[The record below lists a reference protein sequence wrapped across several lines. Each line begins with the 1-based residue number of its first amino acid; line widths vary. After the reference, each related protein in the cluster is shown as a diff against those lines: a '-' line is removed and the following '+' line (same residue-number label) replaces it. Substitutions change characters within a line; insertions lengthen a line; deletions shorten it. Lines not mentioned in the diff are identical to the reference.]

1 MYLVLLLLP
10 VLLGRSQVAS
20 AHSPLGGSGG
30 QEQLAALVGATLL
43 ALFWLVYAVG
53 SWRRPP
59 PCYRGLYFHAA
70 SLLCVIAILGP
81 LDELAESSAAAH
93 MTQHMLFIVVIT
105 PLWVLARPLPQIVA
119 GGGKALALVW
129 QPMLRFALHPVLA
142 AWVHGAVIWF
152 WHIPVFYLLALDN
165 PWWHLI
171 EHACFIVS
179 GGLFWWAV
187 LNSAHRTA
195 PWALLGLLLTLMH
208 TGFLGAILTFAREP
222 LYGVGRGLEDQQL
235 AGLIMWVAGAIPYL
249 IASVW
254 IGSRW
259 YRKIP

>member
-1 MYLVLLLLP
+1 MNLSVLP
-10 VLLGRSQVAS
+10 VLLGFSQVAL
-20 AHSPLGGSGG
+20 AHNPLAKGGE
-30 QEQLAALVGATLL
+30 EQLAALVGALL
-43 ALFWLVYAVG
+43 LTLFWLLYAAG

-59 PCYRGLYFHAA
+59 PWNRSLCFHAA
-70 SLLCVIAILGP
+70 SLLCVVAMFGP

-105 PLWVLARPLPQIVA
+105 PLWVLARPLPQIAAV
-119 GGGKALALVW
+119 GGTLLTLIW
-129 QPMLRFALHPVLA
+129 QPMLQFALHPVLA
-142 AWVHGAVIWF
+142 AWVQGAVIWF

-179 GGLFWWAV
+179 AGLFWWAV
-187 LNSAHRTA
+187 LNSAHRNA
-195 PWALLGLLLTLMH
+195 PWALLALLLTLMH

-222 LYGVGRGLEDQQL
+222 LYGEGRVLEDQQL